1 MHGRLCVYIRIFKVV
16 CLFST
21 PSGCVFW
28 VDVVQDSAVDVCQSF
43 RRFFFL
49 SRSLAREESRKAA
62 GGIGPVSY

>member
-21 PSGCVFW
+21 PSVCVFW
-28 VDVVQDSAVDVCQSF
+28 VNVVQDSAVGVCQSF
-43 RRFFFL
+43 RVFL
-49 SRSLAREESRKAA
+49 SGSLGREELMKAA